1 MNCRHLNKKKTIAM
15 RYTDVSKTIS
25 HALRHEP
32 WLYELELDAAGW
44 VPVEALL
51 AALRAEKPA
60 WAGLSEADL
69 VQTMA
74 QADKQRY
81 EMRDGKFRA
90 LYGHSTPQK
99 LAKEPAEPPAILFH
113 GTAPKTVALIRKDGL
128 RPMGRQ
134 YVHLSVDIP
143 MATQVGRRKAKD
155 PVILRIRA
163 GAAHAAGVRFY
174 RGNDLVWLADAVA
187 PAFIE

>member
-1 MNCRHLNKKKTIAM
+1 M
-15 RYTDVSKTIS
+15 RYTDISKTIS

-32 WLYELELDAAGW
+32 WLYELELDDAGW

-51 AALRAEKPA
+51 DALRAEKPA

-69 VQTMA
+69 VQMMA
-74 QADKQRY
+74 QAGKQRF
-81 EMRDGKFRA
+81 EMRDGRFRA

-113 GTAPKTVALIRKDGL
+113 GTAPETVPLIRRDGL
-128 RPMGRQ
+128 RPMRRQ
-134 YVHLSVDIP
+134 YVHLSADVP
-143 MATQVGRRKAKD
+143 TATQVGRRKAAD
-155 PVILRIRA
+155 PVILRVRA
-163 GAAHAAGVRFY
+163 GEAHQAGLRFY

-187 PAFIE
+187 PGFIE

>member
-1 MNCRHLNKKKTIAM
+1 M
-15 RYTDVSKTIS
+15 RYTDVSRTIS

-32 WLYELELDAAGW
+32 WLYELELDDAGW
-44 VPVEALL
+44 VPVDALL

-60 WAGLSEADL
+60 WAGLNEADL
-69 VQTMA
+69 A
-74 QADKQRY
+74 QMTAAAGKQRY
-81 EMRDGKFRA
+81 EMRDGRIRA

-99 LAKEPAEPPAILFH
+99 LAKEPAAPPAILFH

-134 YVHLSVDIP
+134 YVHLSVDTP
-143 MATQVGRRKAKD
+143 TAMQVGRRKAKD

-163 GAAHAAGVRFY
+163 AEAHGAGVRFY

>member
-1 MNCRHLNKKKTIAM
+1 M
-15 RYTDVSKTIS
+15 RYTDVSRAVS

-32 WLYELELDAAGW
+32 WLYELELDDAGW
-44 VPVEALL
+44 VPVDALL

-60 WAGLSEADL
+60 WAGLNEADL
-69 VQTMA
+69 AQMMA
-74 QADKQRY
+74 DADKQRF

-99 LAKEPAEPPAILFH
+99 LAKEPAVPPDILFH

-134 YVHLSVDIP
+134 YVHLSADTAT
-143 MATQVGRRKAKD
+143 ATQVGRRKAKD

-163 GAAHAAGVRFY
+163 GEAHREGVRFY
-174 RGNDLVWLADAVA
+174 RGNDLVWLADVVA
-187 PAFIE
+187 PGFIE

>member
-1 MNCRHLNKKKTIAM
+1 M
-15 RYTDVSKTIS
+15 RYTDLSRVIS

-32 WLYELELDAAGW
+32 WLYELELDDAGW

-60 WAGLSEADL
+60 WEGVSEADL
-69 VQTMA
+69 VRMMA
-74 QADKQRY
+74 EADKQRY

-99 LAKEPAEPPAILFH
+99 LLREAAEPPAILFH

-134 YVHLSVDIP
+134 YVHLSVDATT
-143 MATQVGRRKAKD
+143 ATQVGRRKAKD

-163 GAAHAAGVRFY
+163 GGAHGAGVRFY
-174 RGNDLVWLADAVA
+174 RGNELVWLADAVA
-187 PAFIE
+187 PEFIE

>member
-1 MNCRHLNKKKTIAM
+1 MRH
-15 RYTDVSKTIS
+15 TDVSRTIS

-32 WLYELELDAAGW
+32 WLYELELDDAGW
-44 VPVEALL
+44 VPVDALL
-51 AALRAEKPA
+51 AALHAEKPA

-69 VQTMA
+69 MQMMA
-74 QADKQRY
+74 KAEKQRF

-99 LAKEPAEPPAILFH
+99 LLKEAAAPPAILFH

-128 RPMGRQ
+128 RPMARQ
-134 YVHLSVDIP
+134 YVHLSVDTAT
-143 MATQVGRRKAKD
+143 ATQVGRRKAKD

-163 GAAHAAGVRFY
+163 GEAHGEGVRFY

>member
-1 MNCRHLNKKKTIAM
+1 M
-15 RYTDVSKTIS
+15 RYADLSRTIS

-32 WLYELELDAAGW
+32 WLYELELDDAGW
-44 VPVEALL
+44 VTLDALV

-60 WAGLSEADL
+60 WAAVNGTDLAQMMAEAE
-69 VQTMA
+69 
-74 QADKQRY
+74 KQRY
-81 EMRDGKFRA
+81 EMRDGRIRA

-99 LAKEPAEPPAILFH
+99 LRKEPAAPPAILFH

-134 YVHLSVDIP
+134 YVHLSVDTAT
-143 MATQVGRRKAKD
+143 ATQVGRRKARD

-163 GAAHAAGVRFY
+163 GEAHGAGVRFY

-187 PAFIE
+187 PEFIA